1 MDYTLRPLSHSE
13 FFHLFQA
20 IGKVADSLSYPCY
33 VVGGFVRDFLL
44 CKSNDD
50 LDFVVVGSGLTM
62 AKEVAKA
69 LHASKVDLYE
79 NYGTAKVNV
88 EGYELEFVG
97 ARKEFYH
104 RESRKPIVE
113 NGTIDDDM
121 NRRDLTINDI
131 AICINIDKFGEYYDP
146 HNGLND
152 LKDRI
157 CRTPL
162 DPDIT
167 FSDDPLRMLR
177 CIRFACR
184 FNFDIDDNTFDG
196 ICNNAERI
204 KIISKERIVDE
215 LMKMIAGFNPAR
227 AMSLLYNTKLM
238 QYIMPDIY
246 ILDNVQVRNGVT
258 HKNIL
263 HHTIDVLRYTA
274 DHTEDVWVRWAALFH
289 DVGKI
294 KARKWVNGKDSME
307 GKGRG
312 QWTFESHAQIGARML
327 PKIFRDMKLPE
338 SDERLKKVQTL
349 VELHMRP
356 MQLCVDGVT
365 DSAVRR
371 LLFEAG
377 EYINDLMVLCNADIT
392 TSHLGKAENFRNNYN
407 LLVNRMHEIEEA
419 DHIRNFQPV
428 IDGNMIMSMFNLQ
441 PCKTVGILKDSLKN
455 AILDGIIKNEYDVA
469 KQFLINTYND
479 IQKDQEKNK

>member
-1 MDYTLRPLSHSE
+1 MRYITESTYLEVFKSVG
-13 FFHLFQA
+13 Q
-20 IGKVADSLSYPCY
+20 VADKLGYPCY

-44 CKSNDD
+44 GRANDD

-62 AKEVAKA
+62 AKAVAEYM
-69 LHASKVDLYE
+69 HAGKVDLYE

-88 EGYELEFVG
+88 QGLELEFVG

-121 NRRDLTINDI
+121 DRRDLTINDI
-131 AICINIDKFGEYYDP
+131 AICLNEDKFGEYYDP
-146 HNGLND
+146 HDGIKDLENGL
-152 LKDRI
+152 

-184 FNFDIDDNTFDG
+184 FNFDIDDDTYDALG
-196 ICNNAERI
+196 RNAERI
-204 KIISKERIVDE
+204 KIISKERIADE
-215 LMKMIAGFNPAR
+215 LMKMMAGYNPAR
-227 AMSLLYNTKLM
+227 AMSLISNVHLM
-238 QYIMPDIY
+238 EYIMPDIY
-246 ILDNVQVRNGVT
+246 RLGDRQTRNGVT

-263 HHTIDVLRYTA
+263 HHTIDVLRWTA
-274 DHTEDVWVRWAALFH
+274 DHTDDEWIRWAALFH

-294 KARKWVNGKDSME
+294 KARRWIDGKDSME

-312 QWTFESHAQIGARML
+312 QWTFENHAAIGASMI

-338 SDERLKKVQTL
+338 SDGRLEKVQKL

-356 MQLCVDGVT
+356 MQLCDDGVT

-371 LLFEAG
+371 ILFDAGDYADDLL
-377 EYINDLMVLCNADIT
+377 ILCNADIT
-392 TSHLGKAENFRNNYN
+392 TGYADKAARFRANYEHL
-407 LLVNRMHEIEEA
+407 VQRMKEVEES

-428 IDGNMIMSMFNLQ
+428 IDGNEIMEMFNLT
-441 PCKTVGILKDSLKN
+441 PCRTVGILKDAEKN
-455 AILDGIIKNEYDVA
+455 AVLDGIIKNEYEDA
-469 KQFLINTYND
+469 KQFLIDTF
-479 IQKDQEKNK
+479 NKL